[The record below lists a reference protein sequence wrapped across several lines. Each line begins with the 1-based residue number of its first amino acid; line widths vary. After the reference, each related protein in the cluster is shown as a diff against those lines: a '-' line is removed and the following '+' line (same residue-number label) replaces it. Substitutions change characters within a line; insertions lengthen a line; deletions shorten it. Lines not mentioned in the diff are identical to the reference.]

1 MAEIKQKQFLKLSQT
16 KQFTI
21 ESFKGKKY
29 KKWDAENKRML
40 ESPTWQDGYRLM
52 YRFEA
57 TEGILEL
64 SKSQVGEMCASV
76 LDQYGRANLSG
87 VTFLVKTNG
96 KTGMDIRYFFNPV
109 KKEDHVEEEI
119 DVDSLNF

>member
-1 MAEIKQKQFLKLSQT
+1 
-16 KQFTI
+16 
-21 ESFKGKKY
+21 
-29 KKWDAENKRML
+29 
-40 ESPTWQDGYRLM
+40 
-52 YRFEA
+52 
-57 TEGILEL
+57 
-64 SKSQVGEMCASV
+64 MCASV